1 MAQNR
6 ELAKF
11 TLKPSKMVLFSRT
24 FFLYQLYR
32 FIVVNLRMLVM
43 IWKSHG

>member
-1 MAQNR
+1 MTQNR

-11 TLKPSKMVLFSRT
+11 TMKPSKWVLFFRT
-24 FFLYQLYR
+24 FLPYQLYR
-32 FIVVNLRMLVM
+32 FAWVNLRMLVM